1 MTTARLHNHFL
12 NEQSSRKISTFAF
25 LWWGHWGLSHV
36 SGNSVRVTSWP
47 EAMNDAIERPCAFTM
62 HSLYAIF
69 AMDLTLSCSKVVQT
83 LQEIS
88 VLGPWN
94 TLGTYHMWW
103 ILPSTVPQKNLD
115 DFLRSEFKSC
125 LRRWPFAASVLL
137 FFFLILQL
145 FTCEGWDQ
153 RTCKRHQTYV
163 CFSAI
168 YCFYSLSVLA
178 LGRLVSSS
186 AMCVCCPTREPF
198 DLWTS
203 CLIISWCFA
212 LFSVAILGY

>member
-1 MTTARLHNHFL
+1 MTRS
-12 NEQSSRKISTFAF
+12 NE
-25 LWWGHWGLSHV
+25 WCDW
-36 SGNSVRVTSWP
+36 
-47 EAMNDAIERPCAFTM
+47 EAVCIHHAFTVRYIRYGPYPLLLQGGTNTAGNL
-62 HSLYAIF
+62 SPR
-69 AMDLTLSCSKVVQT
+69 TLEHIGYLSPVVNTTQYCTSKEHGWFPQIWIQILPQT
-83 LQEIS
+83 LTI
-88 VLGPWN
+88 
-94 TLGTYHMWW
+94 
-103 ILPSTVPQKNLD
+103 
-115 DFLRSEFKSC
+115 RSFSIT
-125 LRRWPFAASVLL
+125 

-168 YCFYSLSVLA
+168 YCSYSLSVLA
-178 LGRLVSSS
+178 LGRFVSSS

-212 LFSVAILGY
+212 LFFVAILGY

>member
-1 MTTARLHNHFL
+1 MFPVTQWESHHDQKQWMMWLRGCVHSPCIHCTLYSLWTLPSLAPRWYKHCRKS
-12 NEQSSRKISTFAF
+12 QSS
-25 LWWGHWGLSHV
+25 
-36 SGNSVRVTSWP
+36 
-47 EAMNDAIERPCAFTM
+47 D
-62 HSLYAIF
+62 
-69 AMDLTLSCSKVVQT
+69 
-83 LQEIS
+83 
-88 VLGPWN
+88 
-94 TLGTYHMWW
+94 LGTHW
-103 ILPSTVPQKNLD
+103 VPITCGEHYPVLYLKRTWMISSDLN
-115 DFLRSEFKSC
+115 SN
-125 LRRWPFAASVLL
+125 PASDVDHLQL
-137 FFFLILQL
+137 QYYFFFLILQL

-168 YCFYSLSVLA
+168 YCSYSLSVLA
-178 LGRLVSSS
+178 LGRFVSSS